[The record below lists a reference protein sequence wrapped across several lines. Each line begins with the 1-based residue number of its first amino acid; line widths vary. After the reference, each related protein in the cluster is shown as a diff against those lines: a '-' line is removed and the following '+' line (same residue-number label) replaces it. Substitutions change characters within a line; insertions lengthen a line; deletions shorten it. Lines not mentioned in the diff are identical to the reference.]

1 MKTTL
6 LTLLR
11 EFLEEIESLI
21 EADDGTV
28 FQLQHI
34 EMLEDLTDLLE
45 EEEYE

>member
-1 MKTTL
+1 MTAQMI
-6 LTLLR
+6 TLLR